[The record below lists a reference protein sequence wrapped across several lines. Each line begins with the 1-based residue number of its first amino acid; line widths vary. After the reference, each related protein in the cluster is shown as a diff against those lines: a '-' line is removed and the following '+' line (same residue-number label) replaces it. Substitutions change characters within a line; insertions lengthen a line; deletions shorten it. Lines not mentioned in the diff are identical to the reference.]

1 MGRSG
6 VILLDTH
13 VLLWLISDSERLSSP
28 AKREIQRARSRGD
41 VLAISSISLL
51 EVASLSSK
59 GRIELAMP
67 LEVFL
72 QNLEERF
79 TVMPI
84 TGKACARTVELP
96 EGYPGDPADRI
107 IGATALVEGMTLV
120 TADRRIL
127 ECKAVPAIW

>member
-1 MGRSG
+1 M
-6 VILLDTH
+6 ILLDTH

-28 AKREIQRARSRGD
+28 AKREIQRARKRGD
-41 VLAISSISLL
+41 ILAISSISLL

-59 GRIELAMP
+59 GRLKLAMP

-72 QNLEERF
+72 ESLEQSF

-84 TGKACARTVELP
+84 TSKGCARTVGLP

-107 IGATALVEGMTLV
+107 IGATALVEGLTLI
-120 TADRRIL
+120 TADRKIL
-127 ECKAVPAIW
+127 ECNAVPTVW

>member
-1 MGRSG
+1 M
-6 VILLDTH
+6 ILLDTH

-28 AKREIQRARSRGD
+28 AKREIQRARRRGGI
-41 VLAISSISLL
+41 LAISSISLL

-59 GRIELAMP
+59 GRIKLAMP
-67 LEVFL
+67 LEAFL
-72 QNLEERF
+72 ESLEQSF

-84 TGKACARTVELP
+84 TSKGCARTVGLP

-107 IGATALVEGMTLV
+107 IGATALVEGLTLI

-127 ECKAVPAIW
+127 ECNVVPTVW

>member
-1 MGRSG
+1 M
-6 VILLDTH
+6 ILLDTH

-28 AKREIQRARSRGD
+28 AKREIQRARKRGD
-41 VLAISSISLL
+41 ILAISSISLL

-59 GRIELAMP
+59 GRIKLAMP
-67 LEVFL
+67 LEAFL
-72 QNLEERF
+72 ESLEQSF

-84 TGKACARTVELP
+84 TSKACARTVELP

-107 IGATALVEGMTLV
+107 IGATALVEGLTLI

-127 ECKAVPAIW
+127 ECNAVPTVW